1 MFSEYSVSQ
10 KPVINLVPS
19 HASPWD
25 NAVKNCSTSFGTP
38 REDLFAIHAR
48 QRHLRGH
55 QVALRGTSDGLCWWL
70 LNLTVT
76 WQLFT
81 MRVLCQSPWIVFFP
95 PARKN
100 HTHHTECKILQS
112 VSEQYILSSLHAPAC
127 MAFCPP
133 CPKAVKDLASVQP
146 VPSGSH
152 LVRLIAH
159 CVPAK

>member
-1 MFSEYSVSQ
+1 MLVAIEFDSNLATVHHEGAMP
-10 KPVINLVPS
+10 KP
-19 HASPWD
+19 
-25 NAVKNCSTSFGTP
+25 
-38 REDLFAIHAR
+38 
-48 QRHLRGH
+48 
-55 QVALRGTSDGLCWWL
+55 
-70 LNLTVT
+70 LN
-76 WQLFT
+76 
-81 MRVLCQSPWIVFFP
+81 RVFP